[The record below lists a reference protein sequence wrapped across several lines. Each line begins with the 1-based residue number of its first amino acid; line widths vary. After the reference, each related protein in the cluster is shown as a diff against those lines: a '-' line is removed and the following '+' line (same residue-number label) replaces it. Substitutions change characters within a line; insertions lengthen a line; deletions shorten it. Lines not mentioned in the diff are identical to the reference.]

1 MSRLNRSFMTKYAEK
16 MIDDQEKNLL
26 TLLQNDENIS
36 IDGLAKALYISPS
49 TVRRKLNILQH
60 KGLVTRTH
68 GGARLNNQ
76 NSFYPSFTFRV
87 HQNSFEKKQM
97 ALAAIKLIKNGDLIF
112 LDGTTSAF
120 FIAEYLT
127 EFKDI
132 RVITN
137 GIDTLSQ
144 LAKYNIT
151 AYSTGGLVQEQNPS
165 VLVGHY
171 AEQMLANF
179 HANVAFFSA
188 QSVAEDGQIY
198 DCFEEENVIRKAM
211 IRHAS
216 KKVFLCDS
224 TKFGRTSPYHL
235 CSLNDVDYIVTNH
248 DLPSSIRPE
257 KMPQIVM

>member
-1 MSRLNRSFMTKYAEK
+1 MTKYAKE
-16 MIDDQEKNLL
+16 MIDDQERKLL
-26 TLLQNDENIS
+26 TILQNDEHIG
-36 IDGLAKALYISPS
+36 IDQLAKALYISPS
-49 TVRRKLNILQH
+49 TVRRKLDTLQK

-68 GGARLNNQ
+68 GGAKLNNQ

-127 EFKDI
+127 EFKNI

-151 AYSTGGLVQEQNPS
+151 AYSTGGLVQEHNRS

-171 AEQMLANF
+171 AEQMLSNF
-179 HANVAFFSA
+179 HADIAFFSA
-188 QSVAEDGQIY
+188 QSVTEDGEIY

-248 DLPSSIRPE
+248 ELPSTIRPE
-257 KMPQIVM
+257 RMPQIVM